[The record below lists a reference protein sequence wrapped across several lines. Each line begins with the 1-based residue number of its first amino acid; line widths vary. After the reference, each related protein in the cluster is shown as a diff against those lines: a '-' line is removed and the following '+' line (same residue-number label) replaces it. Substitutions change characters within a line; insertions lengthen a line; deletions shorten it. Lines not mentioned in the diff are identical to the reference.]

1 MENELNSKSETI
13 KHSPVWNIKIGL
25 QAEAPSSIDFHKKKK
40 LLRLQIVLN

>member
-1 MENELNSKSETI
+1 MKNETNNRLET
-13 KHSPVWNIKIGL
+13 KNGTPVWNIKIGL